1 MSRGD
6 EIWKVAEKIRK
17 CLRLAALSAE
27 DGERAAA
34 RNRAEALAA
43 ASGLDIEELC
53 DDMPCPVEECDE
65 MHRTTGN
72 EQDLALCLVR
82 DHFGVVAY
90 WNVNRFL
97 RTRGVAWIG
106 ERANIPVARQ
116 IYVVATR
123 AARRAWQA
131 RREEGR
137 RNEREQLEIIRRFRA
152 HGLPPPRFKK
162 DAAFRPGARH
172 DFMRG
177 FFGALDAT
185 LRAHPLRADRDAL
198 VRERA
203 AAQRRLDGES
213 DIEKTKSRTIASNF
227 DAQLAGF
234 AAGRGVAL
242 NRPVGGAAATPRML
256 AGADGG

>member
-1 MSRGD
+1 M
-6 EIWKVAEKIRK
+6 EPIEKTVEKIRK
-17 CLRLAALSAE
+17 CLRLAARSAE

-34 RNRAEALAA
+34 RNRAEALASA
-43 ASGLDIEELC
+43 AGLDIEELC

-72 EQDLALCLVR
+72 EQDLALALVR

-90 WNVNRFL
+90 WNVNSFR

-116 IYVVATR
+116 IYIVATR

-137 RNEREQLEIIRRFRA
+137 RKERVQLEIARRFRA
-152 HGLPPPRFKK
+152 HGFTPPRFKK
-162 DAAFRPGARH
+162 DAAFCPGGRH

-177 FFGALDAT
+177 FFAALDAT

-213 DIEKTKSRTIASNF
+213 DIEKKKSRTIASNF

-234 AAGRGVAL
+234 RSGERVAL
-242 NRPVGGAAATPRML
+242 SRPVAGTAAPLRL
-256 AGADGG
+256 ASC

>member
-1 MSRGD
+1 M
-6 EIWKVAEKIRK
+6 EPIEKTVEKIRK
-17 CLRLAALSAE
+17 CLRLAARSAE

-34 RNRAEALAA
+34 SGRAETLAA
-43 ASGLDIEELC
+43 AAGLDIEDLC
-53 DDMPCPVEECDE
+53 DDMPCPVEEQDE

-72 EQDLALCLVR
+72 EQDLALALVR

-90 WNVNRFL
+90 WNVNRFR

-116 IYVVATR
+116 IYIVATR

-137 RNEREQLEIIRRFRA
+137 RIEREQLEIARRFRA
-152 HGLPPPRFKK
+152 HGLTPPRFKK
-162 DAAFRPGARH
+162 DAALCPGGRRN
-172 DFMRG
+172 FMLG
-177 FFGALDAT
+177 FFAALDKT

-203 AAQRRLDGES
+203 AAQRRLDGEP
-213 DIEKTKSRTIASNF
+213 DIEVKTSRTIASNL
-227 DAQLAGF
+227 DAQLAGYD
-234 AAGRGVAL
+234 AGRRVAL
-242 NRPVGGAAATPRML
+242 SRPVAGAAAPLRL
-256 AGADGG
+256 ASC